1 MLSLHSK
8 NHTQSIIRRI
18 AMPEILKKPVATA
31 SAWRG
36 ADFKNDT
43 SWIVRM
49 TPSDIDEIDS
59 ALKAAKATGKEV
71 TQLTRNEFPIQS
83 LAKRFRAW
91 RDEVTDGRGFVL
103 VRGLPVERYSDV
115 EVRTIFWGIG
125 LHWGTALSQNS
136 YGDLLGDVYDEGVK
150 MGTGKVRGYRTNSFL
165 MFHTDRCDIVGLL
178 CLHKA
183 MAGGIS
189 TITSTIAMHN
199 EILRNHPEYLE
210 PLYNGLLYAN
220 IEEGGDYTTWRV
232 PIYSVTN
239 GVLSCRCSR
248 NTIESARKMGI
259 AKYTDLEVAAIEYFD
274 EIAAREDLRLDMDLE
289 RGDMQL
295 INNYT
300 TVHSRTEY
308 QDFPDKSLRRH
319 MVRLWLKLDER
330 RPVAPHYEKEYN
342 GVKKTLTRE
351 PVEA

>member
-1 MLSLHSK
+1 
-8 NHTQSIIRRI
+8 
-18 AMPEILKKPVATA
+18 MPEILKHPVTHA

-36 ADFKNDT
+36 SDLKNDT

-49 TPSDIDEIDS
+49 APADIEEIDA
-59 ALKAAKATGKEV
+59 ALKAANATGKEV
-71 TQLTRNEFPIQS
+71 TELAREDFPIDK
-83 LAKRFRAW
+83 LAARLRHW

-103 VRGLPVERYSDV
+103 VRGLPVERYSDR

-125 LHWGTALSQNS
+125 AHWGTALSQNS

-165 MFHTDRCDIVGLL
+165 MFHTDRCDVVGLL

-183 MAGGIS
+183 KSGGIS
-189 TITSTIAMHN
+189 TITSTMTMHN
-199 EILRNHPEYLE
+199 EILKNHPEYLE

-220 IEEGGDYTTWRV
+220 IEEGGDYRTWRV
-232 PIYSVTN
+232 PIYSVTD

-259 AKYTDLEVAAIEYFD
+259 ARYSEIEVAAIEYFD
-274 EIAAREDLRLDMDLE
+274 EVAAREDLRLDMDLE
-289 RGDMQL
+289 RGDMQF

-308 QDFPDKSLRRH
+308 EDHADKSLRRH
-319 MVRLWLKLDER
+319 MVRLWLKLDEC
-330 RPVAPHYEKEYN
+330 RPVAAHYDKEYN
-342 GVKKTLTRE
+342 GVTKTLTRE
-351 PVEA
+351 PVSA

>member
-18 AMPEILKKPVATA
+18 AMPETLKKPVATA

-136 YGDLLGDVYDEGVK
+136 YGDLLGD
-150 MGTGKVRGYRTNSFL
+150 
-165 MFHTDRCDIVGLL
+165 
-178 CLHKA
+178 
-183 MAGGIS
+183 
-189 TITSTIAMHN
+189 
-199 EILRNHPEYLE
+199 
-210 PLYNGLLYAN
+210 
-220 IEEGGDYTTWRV
+220 
-232 PIYSVTN
+232 
-239 GVLSCRCSR
+239 
-248 NTIESARKMGI
+248 
-259 AKYTDLEVAAIEYFD
+259 
-274 EIAAREDLRLDMDLE
+274 
-289 RGDMQL
+289 
-295 INNYT
+295 
-300 TVHSRTEY
+300 
-308 QDFPDKSLRRH
+308 
-319 MVRLWLKLDER
+319 
-330 RPVAPHYEKEYN
+330 
-342 GVKKTLTRE
+342 
-351 PVEA
+351 